1 MRIGFDVS
9 QTGKDK
15 AGCGYF
21 ADSLMQALYH
31 VAPEYEYLLYA
42 SFGPYYWDAQAPNPV
57 FLRLGERVR
66 LHLKHPDFDSAEFFW
81 RHPSTEFWDE
91 PLGMPDLIHANNFFV
106 PYPLRQT
113 RLVYTLYDLSFLHHP
128 EWHTT
133 ANWVTTFLGGVYYA
147 SLFADGI
154 VAISEYSRQDFLRMF
169 PYFPA
174 ERIWVIPLASR
185 FPISGV
191 APQPPKSAALRP
203 GRFWLAVGTLE
214 PRKNYPTLLR
224 AYAALLQEVPDAD
237 PLVIAGGQGWRMEY
251 LQALIA
257 SLGLQQR
264 VHLLGYVSDAE
275 LQWLYAHCKAFV
287 YPSLFEGF
295 GLPVLE
301 AMSLGAAVITS
312 RATSLPEVAG
322 EAALLVDP
330 HQAEE
335 LRDAMLQL
343 HRNPALREDL
353 KSRAFA
359 QAARFSWEKT
369 ARQVLAVY
377 ERVLSWPKRRI
388 ADTVPVPTAGGGAEV
403 G

>member
-21 ADSLMQALYH
+21 ADSLIRALYQ
-31 VAPEYEYLLYA
+31 VGPEHEYLLYA
-42 SFGPYYWDAQAPNPV
+42 SFGPYYWDAKAPNPAL
-57 FLRLGERVR
+57 LRLGEKVR
-66 LHLKHPDFDSAEFFW
+66 LYLRHSDFESAEFFW
-81 RHPSTEFWDE
+81 RNPPAEAWDE
-91 PLGMPDLIHANNFFV
+91 PLGEPDLIHANNFFV
-106 PYPLRQT
+106 PYPLHRT
-113 RLVYTLYDLSFLHHP
+113 RLIYTLYDLSFLHHP
-128 EWHTT
+128 EWHTN

-154 VAISEYSRQDFLRMF
+154 VAISEYSRQDFLHMF
-169 PYFPA
+169 PYFPP
-174 ERIWVIPLASR
+174 ERIWAVPLASR
-185 FPISGV
+185 FPLQSEK
-191 APQPPKSAALRP
+191 PRPPRSIDLRP

-214 PRKNYPTLLR
+214 PRKNYPTLLQ
-224 AYAALLQEVPDAD
+224 AYASFLREVPEAD

-251 LQALIA
+251 LRELIA

-264 VHLLGYVSDAE
+264 VHLLGYVSDPE
-275 LQWLYAHCKAFV
+275 LQWLYSHCKAFV

-301 AMSLGAAVITS
+301 AMSLGAAVLTS
-312 RATSLPEVAG
+312 WTTSLPEVAG

-330 HQAEE
+330 HRVEE

-343 HRNPALREDL
+343 HRNQSLRAELRE
-353 KSRAFA
+353 RALA
-359 QAARFSWEKT
+359 QAARFSWEHT
-369 ARQVLAVY
+369 ARQVFAVY
-377 ERVLSWPKRRI
+377 ERVLSWPKRR
-388 ADTVPVPTAGGGAEV
+388 VFV